1 MWTAD
6 FSRPLFSPCKWERD
20 DNIPYP
26 ESNGLQSV
34 YSLHFV
40 LSNCLMR
47 LSKANVNIEINTVC
61 WLSAFKITLHEGF
74 KMVFVKKSGN

>member
-1 MWTAD
+1 MRTAD